1 MSAQDRTKGF
11 AKHPSNPDDW
21 VHTPGADR
29 AASQTQNEFTAR
41 LTVDV
46 TPELRGRIKIA
57 AFRRGLTAADML
69 RTLLEREFPPAVDDA
84 GSAP

>member
-1 MSAQDRTKGF
+1 M
-11 AKHPSNPDDW
+11 
-21 VHTPGADR
+21 
-29 AASQTQNEFTAR
+29 QNEYTAR

-57 AFRRGLTAADML
+57 AFRRGLTAAEML
-69 RTLLEREFPPAVDDA
+69 RSLLEREFPSSADDA